1 MGTPNILLTRIDNR
15 LLHGQIAVTW
25 SQHLGANLILIAND
39 KASEDTVQQSLMDM
53 AAPDNMQT
61 RYFSIQKTIDVIHKA
76 ADRQQIFIVAK
87 TPQDVLRMVE
97 GGVPIKKVNVG
108 NMHFSEGK
116 EQISTTVSVDKS
128 DIETFKKLHELGVEC
143 EVRRVPD
150 EPGKDIMAM
159 I

>member
-1 MGTPNILLTRIDNR
+1 MGKPNILLTRIDNR

-39 KASEDTVQQSLMDM
+39 DVSTDSVQQSLMDM
-53 AAPDNMQT
+53 AAPDNIQT

-76 ADRQQIFIVAK
+76 ADRQMIFIVAR
-87 TPQDVLRMVE
+87 TPQDVLKMVE
-97 GGVPIKKVNVG
+97 GGVPIEKVNVG

-116 EQISTTVSVDKS
+116 KQISSTVSVDTS
-128 DIETFKKLHELGVEC
+128 DIEAFKKLGELGVEC
-143 EVRRVPD
+143 EVRRVPS
-150 EPGKDIMAM
+150 EPGKDILTM